1 MLITPE
7 SSDEHDL
14 LLRRLRSLRYV
25 LGLDVAIT
33 ILRNGTALTLAPIDR
48 GTSDQTR
55 ED

>member
-33 ILRNGTALTLAPIDR
+33 ILRNGIKLTLKPVSS

-55 ED
+55 AD